1 MIGNLR
7 AQKFVSRPRR
17 PALVLRKGTN
27 FQEFLTTTLIFT
39 RHVCGRP
46 HMFVA
51 HVNTA
56 SGLKMIAVGFAT
68 VLAIIFAHE
77 SANVC
82 SIFG

>member
-1 MIGNLR
+1 
-7 AQKFVSRPRR
+7 
-17 PALVLRKGTN
+17 
-27 FQEFLTTTLIFT
+27 
-39 RHVCGRP
+39 
-46 HMFVA
+46 MFVA

-56 SGLKMIAVGFAT
+56 SGFKMIAVGFAT